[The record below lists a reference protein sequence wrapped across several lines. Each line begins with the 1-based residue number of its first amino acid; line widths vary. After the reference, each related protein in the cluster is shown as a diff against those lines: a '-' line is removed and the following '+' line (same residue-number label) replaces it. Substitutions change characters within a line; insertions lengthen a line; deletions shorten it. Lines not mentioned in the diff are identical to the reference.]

1 MERLNERVRELTCRT
16 RGISIERMAKELAR
30 YLRGRIGYF
39 GNCLGHRFPCL
50 PSKLLEDDG
59 TLEFR
64 SFVLPG
70 EQYQTLELRLLQGRC
85 RSKSSLDPTVAVR
98 LPV

>member
-1 MERLNERVRELTCRT
+1 
-16 RGISIERMAKELAR
+16 MAKELAL

-50 PSKLLEDDG
+50 PNKLLEDDG

-70 EQYQTLELRLLQGRC
+70 EQYRTLELRLLQGRC
-85 RSKSSLDPTVAVR
+85 RSKSSLDSTVAVR

>member
-16 RGISIERMAKELAR
+16 RGISIERMAKELAL